1 MLLGKSSCSG
11 KCCVEGSPSFALVEK
26 EATFALFEIIFI
38 IFVIFRFLES
48 YRSSSPEVFYKKC
61 VLKYFENSQE
71 NTCARVSFL
80 IMLQTKTCNFIK
92 KKSLAQMFSCE
103 FFEIFKNTFL
113 YRTPLAAASDPN

>member
-48 YRSSSPEVFYKKC
+48 YRSSSPEVFYKKG
-61 VLKYFENSQE
+61 VLKYFEKLTGKHLRQSL
-71 NTCARVSFL
+71 FL
-80 IMLQTKTCNFIK
+80 NNVADQDLQLYQKRESGTE
-92 KKSLAQMFSCE
+92 L
-103 FFEIFKNTFL
+103 FEIFKNTFL
-113 YRTPLAAASDPN
+113 YRTPLAAASDPT